1 MICSSDCEIDI
12 DPRFLGL
19 MEIVVQ
25 VLEAGGKLTG
35 DCSFLFRCLAAVMT
49 TSRTK
54 PSQVQPIIE
63 PGISISYFSVLSR

>member
-1 MICSSDCEIDI
+1 
-12 DPRFLGL
+12 
-19 MEIVVQ
+19 METVVQ

-54 PSQVQPIIE
+54 PSQVNQL
-63 PGISISYFSVLSR
+63 FSRELASLIFLFCPDSFINSSVEG